1 MKTRVNSAPKE
12 KTVHD
17 NWQVQLRIRS
27 NSHHKS
33 VWRVLAQAEE
43 PMHTAKDLKE
53 PAHQEFKTRTLTDA
67 HGSVQPWLSS
77 LAQMEDSCEVFNDCK
92 GAPFE
97 FSALVMNRLKLI
109 LLLLELL
116 AIPNIR
122 ADERN
127 HARVWLRIQDIKDML
142 LLLVQG
148 KLTNL
153 TVEECLAFN
162 VSLHIFT
169 RSVVIQRRVEDL
181 HLGVESYQKKL
192 NLTKPDTYRSYL
204 KRREAYW
211 KDSKKRTKNE
221 AKTTKPD
228 TEWKS
233 RNGWLIGA
241 VV

>member
-27 NSHHKS
+27 KSHHKS
-33 VWRVLAQAEE
+33 AGESAQAEE

-77 LAQMEDSCEVFNDCK
+77 LAQMEDPYDDKLYKFKEGDFN
-92 GAPFE
+92 
-97 FSALVMNRLKLI
+97 R
-109 LLLLELL
+109 
-116 AIPNIR
+116 
-122 ADERN
+122 
-127 HARVWLRIQDIKDML
+127 LRIQDIKDML

-162 VSLHIFT
+162 VSLHMFT

-204 KRREAYW
+204 K
-211 KDSKKRTKNE
+211 
-221 AKTTKPD
+221 
-228 TEWKS
+228 
-233 RNGWLIGA
+233 
-241 VV
+241 